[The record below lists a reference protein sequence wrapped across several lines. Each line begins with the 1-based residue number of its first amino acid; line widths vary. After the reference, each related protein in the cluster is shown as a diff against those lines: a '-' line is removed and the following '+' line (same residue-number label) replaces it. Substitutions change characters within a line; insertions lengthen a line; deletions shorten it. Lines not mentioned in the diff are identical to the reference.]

1 MLLKS
6 AFRCRTP
13 SRLAYGPSVSRHLSN
28 VTTAKKFWG
37 DKLVFSEEVE
47 AALHARAP
55 VVALESTII
64 THGMPHPINLET
76 AQSVES
82 IIRASSAVPATIAII
97 NGKIHVGL
105 SSRQLDGIA
114 DVRSGLGKGSVK
126 VSRRDLAP
134 TLALKRTGGT
144 TVAGTMY
151 IANSVGI
158 HVFVTGGIGGVHRGA
173 ENSMDIS
180 ADLIELGRTPMAV
193 VCAGAK
199 SILDIPRT
207 LEVLETQGVCVA
219 TYGENSE
226 FPAFYHPSSGC
237 ESPWSVP
244 DIKSAA
250 GLVYASLNLPTPLSA
265 LLAVPIPSEH
275 ADAGLEVQ
283 KAVEQAARESV
294 EQGID
299 KRGKEVTPWLLKRV
313 GELTRGTALGLNIKL
328 YENNAKIGSQ
338 VAVQVSKLFREQN
351 DASSALYVPVSSSE
365 SSPKPVLKNES
376 PKLAIPNTSAQS
388 SLPSPSTLVFGSAAV
403 DLTSTSTYSLA
414 PRTTTPG
421 EVFVSPGG
429 VGRNIAEAAQNLL
442 PPNSVQLVS
451 AYGSVSGSC
460 ESNTTEPDAFGKLL
474 LFELAGANMRA
485 DGLVG
490 KEGRNTSVCSL
501 TLEKDGDLVAGVADM
516 GIVETLT
523 EEFVT
528 RKIDEE
534 KPEMV
539 VFDLNLLEGAV
550 KAILTACQILNIPT
564 FCDPTSTPKLPRLI
578 PALNILLP
586 SSPSFPRPLTHLTP
600 NLLELEL
607 LHSLLSSSASDDTS
621 SIAWEFIN
629 SLGLD
634 GDWRAKVERFTN
646 VNGREW
652 IKINGAVQKMVSCLP
667 YVASFWVKA
676 GQRGLLHLRM
686 TSVPPQPSPDT
697 LIHPLA
703 GQHSGKYLAFTHYTP
718 PVIKPEEI
726 ISTTGAGDT
735 LAGGLVAGLVG
746 GKSEPEEVWVR
757 RALDRVGR
765 SLRSRRAVG

>member
-1 MLLKS
+1 MFLRS

-13 SRLAYGPSVSRHLSN
+13 SRLVYGSSVSRHFSN
-28 VTTAKKFWG
+28 VAAAKKLWG
-37 DKLVFSEEVE
+37 NRLVFSEEVE

-55 VVALESTII
+55 IVALESTII
-64 THGMPHPINLET
+64 THGMPHPVNLET
-76 AQSVES
+76 AQSAES

-97 NGKIHVGL
+97 DGKIHVGL
-105 SSRQLDGIA
+105 SSRQLEEIA
-114 DVRSGLGKGSVK
+114 DVKSGLGKGSVK

-151 IANSVGI
+151 VASSVGI

-219 TYGENSE
+219 TYGGDSE

-250 GLVYASLNLPTPLSA
+250 SLVHASLSLPMPLST

-275 ADAGLEVQ
+275 ADAGLAVQ
-283 KAVEQAARESV
+283 RAVEQAVRESV

-313 GELTRGTALGLNIKL
+313 GELTKGTALGLI
-328 YENNAKIGSQ
+328 
-338 VAVQVSKLFREQN
+338 AVQVSKLFREQN

-365 SSPKPVLKNES
+365 SFAKPVLKNES
-376 PKLAIPNTSAQS
+376 PKLAIPNTSTQAS
-388 SLPSPSTLVFGSAAV
+388 VPFPSTIVFGSAAI
-403 DLTSTSTYSLA
+403 DLTSTSTQSLV

-421 EVFVSPGG
+421 QVFVSPGG

-442 PPNSVQLVS
+442 PSNSVQLVS
-451 AYGSVSGSC
+451 AYGSVSRTP
-460 ESNTTEPDAFGKLL
+460 ESNTAEPDAFGKLL
-474 LFELAGANMRA
+474 LFELAGAHMRT

-490 KEGRNTSVCSL
+490 KEGRNTAVCSL

-523 EEFVT
+523 EEFVA
-528 RKIDEE
+528 RKIEEE

-539 VFDLNLLEGAV
+539 VFDLNLLEGV
-550 KAILTACQILNIPT
+550 VQAILTTCQTINIST

-578 PALNILLP
+578 PALNALLP
-586 SSPSFPRPLTHLTP
+586 SSPSSPRPLTHLTP
-600 NLLELEL
+600 NLLELDL
-607 LHSLLSSSASDDTS
+607 LHSLLSSSASDSTLS
-621 SIAWEFIN
+621 TAWEFIN

-634 GDWRAKVERFTN
+634 ADWRAKVERFTSA
-646 VNGREW
+646 NGREW
-652 IKINGAVQKMVSCLP
+652 IKIDGVVQKMVSCLP

-686 TSVPPQPSPDT
+686 TSVPPQPSTDT
-697 LIHPLA
+697 LVHPLIA
-703 GQHSGKYLAFTHYTP
+703 EHNGKYLAFTHYTP
-718 PVIKPEEI
+718 PIIRPEEI

-765 SLRSRRAVG
+765 SLRSKRAVG